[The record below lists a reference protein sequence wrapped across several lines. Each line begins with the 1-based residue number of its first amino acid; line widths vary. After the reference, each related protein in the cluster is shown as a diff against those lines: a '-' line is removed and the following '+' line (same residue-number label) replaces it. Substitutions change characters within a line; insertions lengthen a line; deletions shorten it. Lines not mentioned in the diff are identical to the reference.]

1 MFPFIVATIAPIV
14 NCIQWVPQLYK
25 TYATKSVKDLSMH
38 SLMLI
43 LATNLLWLTHGY
55 FTPLDILNADHKGR
69 RIECCLGKRYFE
81 TDKLPFTYQ

>member
-1 MFPFIVATIAPIV
+1 MLPFIVATIAPIV
-14 NCIQWVPQLYK
+14 NCIQLVPQLYK

-55 FTPLDILNADHKGR
+55 FIMDLSLIVAGIISMIINAALLVLYFCYRKR
-69 RIECCLGKRYFE
+69 RH
-81 TDKLPFTYQ
+81 